1 MVLYERRTCF
11 ESASTIAIRPVHLK
25 SNLISRWTSKCTY
38 ILRYLL
44 NVRIVVARSSQI
56 SCHFFFLL
64 LLYEKIPVLAKKIV
78 GNTVFSDRGKT
89 PEVNKH
95 QGYRKINIPFRSRKK
110 INYFCSFLI
119 VFCKKSAVSGQ

>member
-1 MVLYERRTCF
+1 MVLYQRRTCF

-78 GNTVFSDRGKT
+78 GNTVFSDRAKT
-89 PEVNKH
+89 PEVNKN
-95 QGYRKINIPFRSRKK
+95 QVSRRINVPFRYRKMM
-110 INYFCSFLI
+110 NYLCYSSF